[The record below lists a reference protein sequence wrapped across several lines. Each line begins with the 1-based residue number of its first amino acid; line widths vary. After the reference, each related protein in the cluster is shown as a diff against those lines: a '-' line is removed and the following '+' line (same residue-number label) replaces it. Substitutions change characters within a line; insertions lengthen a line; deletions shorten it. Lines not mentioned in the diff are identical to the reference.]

1 LVIAL
6 VVARIGAEI
15 KKVPKVRSEQDAKG
29 KFTGIT
35 PTPTCAISSF
45 KLLPPAG
52 GRRHGCGGAGLGSK
66 NTRRRHGKMLSL
78 TACDARLRG

>member
-52 GRRHGCGGAGLGSK
+52 GRRPRLW
-66 NTRRRHGKMLSL
+66 RRG
-78 TACDARLRG
+78 ARLKKHTPQTWKNAISHRV